1 MANLTF
7 ADIQN
12 EVYAHTGL
20 DSSDATNV
28 TNVNRWINYV
38 QQDICDRWP
47 WTFMEGRENI
57 ATIPDIIGTAATVTN
72 ASTSASLTLAASSGL
87 ASSNN
92 NTLYYVQFSTA
103 NDWYRIES
111 YSGAYPSITIVMDN
125 RYQLASASNISFIVR
140 RFYYSLSSSA
150 DRIVDIRNWNTPL
163 KIVQVDARTLDDI
176 RPNPQSTNS
185 SYGYLAWGY
194 DASGNIQVS
203 PYPFPSDARLL
214 EIRTLKRP
222 VDMSSAGDFPSI
234 PNKYAHIIAWGAI
247 SVGYAFLRKFT
258 EAEAWSARTES
269 RIAEMKREFRMSED
283 YQPILRSIDSV
294 QRAKWISLP
303 EQYPVVT
310 G

>member
-7 ADIQN
+7 SDLQN

-20 DSSDATNV
+20 DSSDSTNV

-38 QQDICDRWP
+38 QQDVCSRWP
-47 WTFMEGRENI
+47 WTFMEGRETVVTKADYTTGTVSI
-57 ATIPDIIGTAATVTN
+57 SSGSTTVTGSGTAFISGIADVT
-72 ASTSASLTLAASSGL
+72 AS
-87 ASSNN
+87 
-92 NTLYYVQFSTA
+92 YIQFSGS
-103 NDWYRIES
+103 NDWYHISARSSDTSLTIET
-111 YSGAYPSITIVMDN
+111 AYQGTTN
-125 RYQLASASNISFIVR
+125 LSASTYIARKIF
-140 RFYYSLSSSA
+140 YSLSSA
-150 DRIVDIRNWNTPL
+150 CDRIIDIRNWQTPL

-194 DASGNIQVS
+194 DASGNIQIS

-214 EIRTLKRP
+214 EIRTNKRP
-222 VDMSSAGDFPSI
+222 VDMSSGSDAPSI
-234 PNKYAHIIAWGAI
+234 PNKYAHILAWGAI
-247 SVGYAFLRKFT
+247 SVGYAFLRKFDI
-258 EAEAWSARTES
+258 AEVWNARTEN
-269 RIAEMKREFRMSED
+269 RIMEMKREFRLSED
-283 YQPILRSIDSV
+283 YQPVLRSIDSV

>member
-7 ADIQN
+7 ADLQN

-20 DSSDATNV
+20 DSSDATNT

-38 QQDICDRWP
+38 QQDICARWP
-47 WTFMEGRENI
+47 WPFMEGRESI
-57 ATIPDIIGTAATVTN
+57 VTIPDYSTGTVSVNSGSASVTGSGTAFTTTQGDGTYYLQF
-72 ASTSASLTLAASSGL
+72 TSS
-87 ASSNN
+87 
-92 NTLYYVQFSTA
+92 
-103 NDWYRIES
+103 NDWYRVTARGSGTALTIEQ
-111 YSGAYPSITIVMDN
+111 N
-125 RYQLASASNISFIVR
+125 YQGLANLTNSTFILR
-140 RFYYSLSSSA
+140 KIFYSLSSSC
-150 DRIVDIRNWNTPL
+150 DRIIDIRNWQTPL

-194 DASGNIQVS
+194 DASSNIQIS

-214 EIRTLKRP
+214 EIRTNKRP
-222 VDMSSAGDFPSI
+222 VDMSGGTDSPSV
-234 PNKYAHIIAWGAI
+234 PNKYAHILAWGAI
-247 SVGYAFLRKFT
+247 SVGYAFLRKMDL
-258 EAEAWSARTES
+258 AEAWSTRTEG
-269 RIAEMKREFRMSED
+269 RVMDMKREFRMSED
-283 YQPILRSIDSV
+283 YQPVLRSIDSV